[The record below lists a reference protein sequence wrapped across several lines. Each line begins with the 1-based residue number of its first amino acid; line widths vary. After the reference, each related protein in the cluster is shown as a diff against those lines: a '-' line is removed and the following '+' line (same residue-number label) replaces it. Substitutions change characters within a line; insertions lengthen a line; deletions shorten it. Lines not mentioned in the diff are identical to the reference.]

1 MYLGLVL
8 GVLPQMVGAA
18 LQREC
23 TRPAL
28 GPVPRPLGRGLLAAV
43 VFCDLLIQR
52 PDKLSSRSALL
63 TGSGDP
69 FQLPVAPKLARHT
82 LTTEHRWG
90 PSPHL
95 SPPSPGASR
104 GQEHSF
110 VAASQRR
117 AHSLP
122 QKET

>member
-23 TRPAL
+23 TGPAL

-52 PDKLSSRSALL
+52 PDSCPLGVPSSLGQVTLSSSLW
-63 TGSGDP
+63 
-69 FQLPVAPKLARHT
+69 LPS
-82 LTTEHRWG
+82 
-90 PSPHL
+90 SPVT
-95 SPPSPGASR
+95 P
-104 GQEHSF
+104 
-110 VAASQRR
+110 
-117 AHSLP
+117 
-122 QKET
+122 